1 MKNDTLV
8 GVSMLFHGQ
17 MELPLIALDIIV
29 DGGFVERT
37 RDCRLGE
44 VKAVRRL
51 PKRCQMTVGG
61 TLKEYRS
68 LDLHGAQVSGAIEKR
83 VVHTATTPERKEI

>member
-8 GVSMLFHGQ
+8 AVSMLFHGQ

-44 VKAVRRL
+44 VKAV
-51 PKRCQMTVGG
+51 
-61 TLKEYRS
+61 
-68 LDLHGAQVSGAIEKR
+68 
-83 VVHTATTPERKEI
+83 